1 MPQTLEALLHRTE
14 TLSNIRSIV
23 HIMKTLSVLNA
34 VPYERAAKSIEAYH
48 QTVLDGF
55 AALLHCTGGLGLAF
69 PPPQNT
75 AIVVFGSDHGLCGAY
90 NERLASELAQHLAL
104 EGGTQAAPFI
114 LCIGAQMNDALYG
127 WGIRADDVMLTPA
140 STDGIG
146 RLAGAIV
153 EQFDRIRR
161 HGDTDGL
168 AVKLAYT
175 RRSDHGQQ
183 DPIIEHFMPFSSDM
197 IDQLT
202 KRPWPS
208 RSLPNYTMPPG
219 NLFAALVRNHI
230 FSGVF
235 RASAEA
241 LVTENAT
248 RLATMHRAEQSID
261 ERLEDLKSEIRT
273 VRQNEITAEL
283 MDVITGFEARNSR
296 RRRKKMQLSLDMPNL
311 KPCWKAS
318 YRRVKR

>member
-14 TLSNIRSIV
+14 TLGNIRSIV
-23 HIMKTLSVLNA
+23 HIMKTLSVLNVA
-34 VPYERAAKSIEAYH
+34 PYERAAESIEAYH
-48 QTVLDGF
+48 RTVLDGF
-55 AALLHCTGGLGLAF
+55 AALLHRTGGLGLAS

-90 NERLASELAQHLAL
+90 NESVAAELAEHPAL
-104 EGGTQAAPFI
+104 EGGTRAAPYI
-114 LCIGAQMNDALYG
+114 LCIGAQMNDALCG
-127 WGIRADDVMLTPA
+127 RGIQADDVMLTPA

-146 RLAGAIV
+146 RLSGAIV
-153 EQFDRIRR
+153 EQLERIRR

-168 AVKLAYT
+168 SVKLAYT

-183 DPIIEHFMPFSSDM
+183 EPIIENFMPFSSEM

-202 KRPWPS
+202 KRPWQS
-208 RSLPNYTMPPG
+208 RCLPNFTMPPSD
-219 NLFAALVRNHI
+219 LFASLVRSHI

-261 ERLEDLKSEIRT
+261 ERLEDLKSETRT

-296 RRRKKMQLSLDMPNL
+296 GRRKNVQRSPDMPNE
-311 KPCWKAS
+311 KFSSKAS
-318 YRRVKR
+318 